1 MYNFIEPVDKLIEK
15 FRRLPGVGHKSAI
28 RMAFAVLEMDEDE
41 AKDFATA
48 INDAK
53 DKVTF
58 CSVCNNIS
66 DSDVCPVCAS
76 ETRDKS
82 VICVVENV
90 KDIIALEKVNEY
102 NGLYHVLGG
111 LISPSENVGPEKL
124 AVKGLLARLDENVK
138 EVIVATAPSV
148 EGEATSLY
156 LSRLI
161 KPLGIVVSRL
171 AYGIPAGSELEYT
184 DEITLGRAIEG
195 RLNL

>member
-1 MYNFIEPVDKLIEK
+1 M
-15 FRRLPGVGHKSAI
+15 
-28 RMAFAVLEMDEDE
+28 
-41 AKDFATA
+41 
-48 INDAK
+48 
-53 DKVTF
+53 
-58 CSVCNNIS
+58 
-66 DSDVCPVCAS
+66 
-76 ETRDKS
+76 
-82 VICVVENV
+82 
-90 KDIIALEKVNEY
+90 
-102 NGLYHVLGG
+102 
-111 LISPSENVGPEKL
+111 
-124 AVKGLLARLDENVK
+124 KGLLARLDENVK

>member
-28 RMAFAVLEMDEDE
+28 RMAFAVLEMDEEE
-41 AKDFATA
+41 AKDFALA
-48 INDAK
+48 ISDAK

-66 DSDVCPVCAS
+66 DSDVCPICAS
-76 ETRDKS
+76 ETRDRS

-111 LISPSENVGPEKL
+111 LISPSENIGPEKL
-124 AVKGLLARLDENVK
+124 SVKELLSRLDENVK

>member
-66 DSDVCPVCAS
+66 DSDVCFICAS

-124 AVKGLLARLDENVK
+124 AVKELLARLDENVK

>member
-15 FRRLPGVGHKSAI
+15 FRRLPGVGYKSAI
-28 RMAFAVLEMDEDE
+28 RMAFAVIEMEEED
-41 AKDFATA
+41 AKDFAQT
-48 INDAK
+48 ICDAK

-58 CSVCNNIS
+58 CSICNNIS
-66 DSDVCPVCAS
+66 DSEVCPICAS

-90 KDIIALEKVNEY
+90 KDIIALEKVNEF

-111 LISPSENVGPEKL
+111 LISPSENIGPEKL
-124 AVKGLLARLDENVK
+124 AVKELLKRLDENVH

-148 EGEATSLY
+148 EGEATSMY

>member
-28 RMAFAVLEMDEDE
+28 RMAFAVLEMDEEE
-41 AKDFATA
+41 AKDFALA
-48 INDAK
+48 ISDAK

-66 DSDVCPVCAS
+66 DSDVCPICAS
-76 ETRDKS
+76 ETRDRS

-90 KDIIALEKVNEY
+90 KDVIALEKVNEY

-111 LISPSENVGPEKL
+111 LISPSENIGPEKL
-124 AVKGLLARLDENVK
+124 SVKELLSRLDENVK